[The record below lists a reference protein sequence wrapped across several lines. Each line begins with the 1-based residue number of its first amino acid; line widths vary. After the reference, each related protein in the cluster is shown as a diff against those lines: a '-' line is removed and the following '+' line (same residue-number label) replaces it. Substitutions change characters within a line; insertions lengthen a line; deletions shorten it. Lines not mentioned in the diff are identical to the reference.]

1 MAGMFCAKCGTANK
15 DDATFCTS
23 CGNNLKASGASSQG
37 PSYTPPPEF
46 SLGPIPSGP
55 ATFTM
60 AAAFTNAINLLKN
73 PAAFMRQ
80 NKDNA
85 VPVNSLM
92 INYVAVLAAIPF
104 IATLVGDLW
113 YFAYRGIYGYA
124 FAVAI
129 ATYVL
134 DVAAVYVIGMI
145 IWKLGPN
152 FGTTTD
158 QGKATLLAA
167 FVYTPVFLMSIL
179 TIIPFIGW
187 ITFLG
192 LIYGLYVLY
201 LGLPIMLGTPP
212 GKEMTYIVAIIVVA
226 IVVYIVIG
234 AIIGAITAVFFLRSF
249 FLP

>member
-1 MAGMFCAKCGTANK
+1 MFCPKCGTANK
-15 DDATFCTS
+15 DDAAFCSS
-23 CGNNLKASGASSQG
+23 CGTDLKIASTSSPGA
-37 PSYTPPPEF
+37 SYTPPPEF

-55 ATFTM
+55 AAFTM
-60 AAAFTNAINLLKN
+60 ATAFTNAINLLKN

-92 INYVAVLAAIPF
+92 INYVVVLAAIPF
-104 IATLVGDLW
+104 VATLVGDLW
-113 YFAYRGIYGYA
+113 YYAYRAAYGYA

-152 FGTTTD
+152 FGTTTG
-158 QGKATLLAA
+158 QAKATLLAA
-167 FVYTPVFLMSIL
+167 LVYTPVFFISIL

-192 LIYGLYVLY
+192 LLYGLYVLY
-201 LGLPIMLGTPP
+201 LGLPIVLGTPP
-212 GKEMTYIVAIIVVA
+212 GKEMGYIIAIVVVAIIVYA
-226 IVVYIVIG
+226 VIG
-234 AIIGAITAVFFLRSF
+234 AIIGAITAVFFLRTF
-249 FLP
+249 FLL

>member
-1 MAGMFCAKCGTANK
+1 MFCPKCGTSNT
-15 DDATFCTS
+15 DDAAVCTS
-23 CGNNLKASGASSQG
+23 CGNSLKVSG
-37 PSYTPPPEF
+37 PSSAGSPYTPPPEF
-46 SLGPIPSGP
+46 SLGTIPMGP

-85 VPVNSLM
+85 VTVNSLM
-92 INYVAVLAAIPF
+92 INYVAVLAAVPF
-104 IATLVGDLW
+104 VATLVGDLW

-124 FAVAI
+124 FAIAI

-134 DVAAVYVIGMI
+134 DLAAVYVIGMI

-158 QGKATLLAA
+158 QAKATLLAA
-167 FVYTPVFLMSIL
+167 FVYTPVFLISIL
-179 TIIPFIGW
+179 TILPFISW

-201 LGLPIMLGTPP
+201 LGLPIVLGTPP
-212 GKEMTYIVAIIVVA
+212 GKEMTYIIAIVVVAIIVYA
-226 IVVYIVIG
+226 VIG

>member
-1 MAGMFCAKCGTANK
+1 MFCAKCGTANK

-23 CGNNLKASGASSQG
+23 CGNSLKASGASSQG

-113 YFAYRGIYGYA
+113 YFAYSGIYGYA

-134 DVAAVYVIGMI
+134 DVAAVYAIGMI

-167 FVYTPVFLMSIL
+167 FVYTPVFLISIL

-226 IVVYIVIG
+226 IIVYGIIY
-234 AIIGAITAVFFLRSF
+234 AIIGAITAAFFLRSF
-249 FLP
+249 FLL

>member
-1 MAGMFCAKCGTANK
+1 MFCPKCGTANK
-15 DDATFCTS
+15 DDAAFCIS
-23 CGNNLKASGASSQG
+23 CGNKLNVSSPSSPG
-37 PSYTPPPEF
+37 PSFTPAPEF

-60 AAAFTNAINLLKN
+60 ATAFTNAINLLKN

-80 NKDNA
+80 NKDNG

-113 YFAYRGIYGYA
+113 YFAYRGAYGYA
-124 FAVAI
+124 IVIAI

-134 DVAAVYVIGMI
+134 YVAGVYVIGMI

-152 FGTTTD
+152 FGTATN
-158 QGKATLLAA
+158 QAKATLLAA
-167 FVYTPVFLMSIL
+167 FVYTPVFLISIL
-179 TIIPFIGW
+179 NIIPFIGFV
-187 ITFLG
+187 TFLG

-201 LGLPIMLGTPP
+201 LGLPIVLGTPP
-212 GKEMTYIVAIIVVA
+212 GKEMTYIIAIVVVAIIVFA
-226 IVVYIVIG
+226 VIG
-234 AIIGAITAVFFLRSF
+234 AILGAITTAFFLRSF
-249 FLP
+249 FL

>member
-1 MAGMFCAKCGTANK
+1 MFCPKCGTLNK
-15 DDATFCTS
+15 DDAIFCTS
-23 CGNNLKASGASSQG
+23 CGTSLKASSSSSPG
-37 PSYTPPPEF
+37 PSYTPAPEF
-46 SLGPIPSGP
+46 SLGAIPSGP

-60 AAAFTNAINLLKN
+60 ATAFTNAINLFKS

-104 IATLVGDLW
+104 VATLVGDLW
-113 YFAYRGIYGYA
+113 YFAYRGLYGYA

-158 QGKATLLAA
+158 QAKATLLAA
-167 FVYTPVFLMSIL
+167 FVYTPVFLISIL

-192 LIYGLYVLY
+192 LLYGLYVLY
-201 LGLPIMLGTPP
+201 LGLPIVLGTPP
-212 GKEMTYIVAIIVVA
+212 GREMTYIIAIVVVAIIVYA
-226 IVVYIVIG
+226 VIG
-234 AIIGAITAVFFLRSF
+234 AILGAITAAFFLRSF
-249 FLP
+249 FVP